1 MRIAVATRHVHRAG
15 GVETYLEQVIPALRA
30 RGHDVGVWFE
40 FRPPPGAERFL
51 PPEVPVHQIDSESA
65 LLSRLASWSP
75 DLVFLHGLSDPSLEA
90 RLADVAPLAILLHA
104 YHGTCISGTKTHMYP
119 SPRACCHSLGP
130 ACLLR
135 YYPRRCGGWHPVS
148 MISHYAQQRRR
159 QALLGSCAVVV
170 TLSDHMAREC
180 LAQGVDAARVVR
192 LPAFAPQ
199 SSLPPADRDPRFRQ
213 RWHLLFAG
221 RMETLKGGQL
231 LLDALG
237 RFEGAVRRVLQV
249 TLAGD
254 GRERERWMAQARRVA
269 GDMDIRFVGWLSGP
283 ERIDC
288 LRTVDL
294 LIVPSIWPEPLGL
307 IGLEAAAAG
316 VPAIAFDVGGIGEWL
331 IDGVTGRLVAG
342 PPTAAGLASSIQE
355 ALSAP
360 ETIDR
365 WRHAAFLQAGRLTLS
380 AHADALDGVLRS
392 AAGARDAHSAAFSHA
407 HA

>member
-1 MRIAVATRHVHRAG
+1 
-15 GVETYLEQVIPALRA
+15 
-30 RGHDVGVWFE
+30 
-40 FRPPPGAERFL
+40 
-51 PPEVPVHQIDSESA
+51 
-65 LLSRLASWSP
+65 
-75 DLVFLHGLSDPSLEA
+75 
-90 RLADVAPLAILLHA
+90 
-104 YHGTCISGTKTHMYP
+104 
-119 SPRACCHSLGP
+119 
-130 ACLLR
+130 
-135 YYPRRCGGWHPVS
+135 

-159 QALLGSCAVVV
+159 QALLDSCAVVV

-180 LAQGVDAARVVR
+180 LAQGIDAARVVR

-199 SSLPPADRDPRFRQ
+199 SLLPPADRDPRFRH

-231 LLDALG
+231 LLEALG
-237 RFEGAVRRVLQV
+237 RLEGAVRRVLQV

-254 GRERERWMAQARRVA
+254 GRERDRWMAQARRVSRD
-269 GDMDIRFVGWLSGP
+269 DMDIRFVGWLSGP

-307 IGLEAAAAG
+307 IGLEAAASG
-316 VPAIAFDVGGIGEWL
+316 VPAIAFDVGGIREWL

-365 WRHAAFLQAGRLTLS
+365 WRHAAFHQAPT
-380 AHADALDGVLRS
+380 
-392 AAGARDAHSAAFSHA
+392 FSHA

>member
-1 MRIAVATRHVHRAG
+1 VRIAVATRHVHRAG
-15 GVETYLEQVIPALRA
+15 GVETYLEQVIPALAA
-30 RGHDVGVWFE
+30 RGHDLRVWFQFE
-40 FRPPPGAERFL
+40 PPAGAERFL
-51 PPEVPVHQIDSESA
+51 PQGVPVHLIGDESA
-65 LLSRLASWSP
+65 LSQLAAWSP

-119 SPRACCHSLGP
+119 SPRACCRSLGP
-130 ACLLR
+130 GCLLR

-148 MISHYAQQRRR
+148 MFSQYAQQRRR
-159 QALLGSCAVVV
+159 QKLLDACAVVV
-170 TLSDHMAREC
+170 TLSDHMRREC

-192 LPAFAPQ
+192 LPLFAPQ
-199 SSLPPADRDPRFRQ
+199 SPPPPASRVLASGHRR
-213 RWHLLFAG
+213 HLLFAG

-231 LLDALG
+231 LLDALD
-237 RFEGAVRRVLQV
+237 RLDGAVRRELRV

-269 GDMDIRFVGWLSGP
+269 HADMDIRFVGWLSGP
-283 ERIDC
+283 ERIEF

-294 LIVPSIWPEPLGL
+294 LVVPSIWPEPLGL
-307 IGLEAAAAG
+307 IGLEAASAG
-316 VPAIAFDVGGIGEWL
+316 VPAIAFDGGGIREWL

-342 PPTAAGLASSIQE
+342 PPTSAGLATAIAE
-355 ALSAP
+355 AVSAP

-365 WRHAAFLQAGRLTLS
+365 WRHAAFDQARRLTLT
-380 AHADALDGVLRS
+380 AHANALDGVLRR
-392 AAGARDAHSAAFSHA
+392 AAGARDAHSATFSHA